1 MLPIILS
8 WLMESNV
15 YWKRD
20 IAPYLI
26 SSSVIA
32 LLAASTSGANAA
44 SNEQLEAQLQ
54 AMQAQIQ
61 QLQRQIEEN
70 KAAASSARAAAAR
83 SEAAQSAAAES
94 AAAAQ
99 AAASKGGGE
108 KKDDL
113 DLKVKWKG
121 APELSS
127 KDGKFRMKV
136 RGRLNAD
143 YNGINQD
150 EDITGIPD
158 VSAFELRRARLGV
171 EGTLWKDVDYK
182 FEVDFANDI
191 TAVKDAYF
199 EYTCWGS
206 EFKIRIGNFKTFNS
220 LEHIMSANFI
230 EFMERAAFIEGFQ
243 LDRQIGIGALFTRDH
258 YTLAA
263 GVFGPHPFDEERW
276 FQDVKTGSA
285 RVTAAPI
292 NEDGHVLHFGASWRS
307 RGGATDLRTNPV
319 AANDQ
324 FFTYQARGA
333 DLHLASRFIV
343 APAIFDQDTF
353 YGLEAAYVHGPWSI
367 QGEYA
372 QLKGDVN
379 ERFVGNDPTYWGWY
393 VEASWFLTG
402 ETRPYKFGEFTRQK
416 VLNPVYE
423 GGHGAWQIVARYDVL
438 SLTDNAETIVT
449 CTTCGEQKTWQL
461 GVNWWLNDHTRV
473 MFNYGQSAIA
483 GGFLDGN
490 NLNDGADIKGA
501 GTRLQIDW

>member
-1 MLPIILS
+1 MF
-8 WLMESNV
+8 
-15 YWKRD
+15 
-20 IAPYLI
+20 
-26 SSSVIA
+26 
-32 LLAASTSGANAA
+32 LAAVSSRCWRRALRVQTQPVMKNL
-44 SNEQLEAQLQ
+44 QAQLK

-70 KAAASSARAAAAR
+70 KAAANSAGGGRAQAAR
-83 SEAAQSAAAES
+83 PIGGSRNRLSEAAQS

-136 RGRLNAD
+136 RGRLNVD

-158 VSAFELRRARLGV
+158 VSAFDLRRARLGV

-191 TAVKDAYF
+191 TAIKDAYF

-243 LDRQIGIGALFTRDH
+243 LDRQIGLGALFTRDH

-307 RGGATDLRTNPV
+307 RGGATDLRANPV

-324 FFTYQARGA
+324 FFIYRARGA
-333 DLHLASRFIV
+333 DLHLASRFIA
-343 APAIFDQDTF
+343 APGDLRQGYILRSGSGVRAWTVVGTGRVRPAKRRYQRAVRRRRSHLL
-353 YGLEAAYVHGPWSI
+353 GL
-367 QGEYA
+367 
-372 QLKGDVN
+372 L
-379 ERFVGNDPTYWGWY
+379 R
-393 VEASWFLTG
+393 EASWFLTG

-416 VLNPVYE
+416 VLNPVFE
-423 GGHGAWQIVARYDVL
+423 GGHGAWQLVARYDVL

-449 CTTCGEQKTWQL
+449 CTTCGEQKTWQV

-473 MFNYGQSAIA
+473 MFNYGQSASQA
-483 GGFLDGN
+483 VSWLV
-490 NLNDGADIKGA
+490 
-501 GTRLQIDW
+501 TT

>member
-1 MLPIILS
+1 EHEETEAFPGLHSEYAKQLS
-8 WLMESNV
+8 TVERGMTGGLKTINR
-15 YWKRD
+15 Y
-20 IAPYLI
+20 
-26 SSSVIA
+26 
-32 LLAASTSGANAA
+32 LLAGAGVIGIFAA
-44 SNEQLEAQLQ
+44 APEAKAQQAQDLQ
-54 AMQAQIQ
+54 QIQTQIQEMQATIQ
-61 QLQRQIEEN
+61 ALQKQVADA
-70 KAAASSARAAAAR
+70 KVQAAAANAT
-83 SEAAQSAAAES
+83 AANA
-94 AAAAQ
+94 
-99 AAASKGGGE
+99 GGG
-108 KKDDL
+108 DL
-113 DLKVKWKG
+113 DLKIKWKG

-127 KDGKFRMKV
+127 SDGKFSFKV
-136 RGRLNAD
+136 RGRLQAD
-143 YNGINQD
+143 YNAIDQD
-150 EDITGIPD
+150 FNLTGRPD
-158 VSAFELRRARLGV
+158 VSAAEIRRARLGV
-171 EGTLWKDVDYK
+171 EGVVFYNVAYK

>member
-1 MLPIILS
+1 
-8 WLMESNV
+8 MESNV
-15 YWKRD
+15 YWNRN
-20 IAPYLI
+20 IGLYHVL

-32 LLAASTSGANAA
+32 LLAASASSANAA
-44 SNEQLEAQLQ
+44 SNEELESQLK

-70 KAAASSARAAAAR
+70 KAAANSARAAAAR

-108 KKDDL
+108 KEKDDL

-127 KDGKFRMKV
+127 KDGKFKMKV
-136 RGRLNAD
+136 RGRLNVD

-150 EDITGIPD
+150 EDVTGIPN
-158 VSAFELRRARLGV
+158 VSAFEIRRARLGV
-171 EGTLWKDVDYK
+171 EGTVWKDVDYK

-199 EYTCWGS
+199 EYTGWGP

-230 EFMERAAFIEGFQ
+230 EFMERAAFVDAAGFN
-243 LDRQIGIGALFTRDH
+243 LDRQIGMGALYQRDH
-258 YTLAA
+258 FTLAA

-292 NEDGHVLHFGASWRS
+292 NREGEVLHLGASWRS
-307 RGGATDLRTNPV
+307 RGGATDFRANPV

-324 FFTYQARGA
+324 FFAYGARGA
-333 DLHLASRFIV
+333 DLHLASRFI
-343 APAIFDQDTF
+343 ATPAIFDRDTF
-353 YGLEAAYVHGPWSI
+353 YGLEAAYVWGPWSI
-367 QGEYA
+367 QSEYA
-372 QLKGDVN
+372 QLKSDIN
-379 ERFVGNDPTYWGWY
+379 ERFVGEDPTYWGWY
-393 VEASWFLTG
+393 VEASWFITG

-416 VLNPVYE
+416 VLNPVFE
-423 GGHGAWQIVARYDVL
+423 GGHGAWQLLARYDVL
-438 SLTDNAETIVT
+438 NLTDNAETIVA
-449 CTTCGEQKTWQL
+449 CTTCGEQKTWQV

-473 MFNYGQSAIA
+473 MFNYGQSAID
-483 GGFLDGN
+483 GGFLAGN
-490 NLNDGADIKGA
+490 NVNDGADIKGA